1 MYAEALPVAGG
12 RTAEGSLTLITP
24 ETQALLAV
32 GGASFTSVIPAQL
45 NYQRPHFLRLSL
57 SDWMSLTELVVDAD
71 EDVSL
76 MEGSY
81 FLFFSSGVQQSF
93 DCLV

>member
-1 MYAEALPVAGG
+1 
-12 RTAEGSLTLITP
+12 
-24 ETQALLAV
+24 
-32 GGASFTSVIPAQL
+32 
-45 NYQRPHFLRLSL
+45 
-57 SDWMSLTELVVDAD
+57 MSLTELVVDAD

-93 DCLV
+93 DCLLWDRGDRWLSSFCTASFVWISFSTFLWTDSMNPKVIAASLLVYENYLSTP